1 MVQVILGSAYVNKC
15 TIVIVNNSNNNIIK
29 TINFPTHSAAIVEL
43 KRMAIKPLRKE
54 NKKQKVYWRGLI
66 VQC

>member
-1 MVQVILGSAYVNKC
+1 MVKVILGSAYISKC
-15 TIVIVNNSNNNIIK
+15 TIVIVNNSSNNIIK
-29 TINFPTHSAAIVEL
+29 TISFSTHSAAIVEL

-54 NKKQKVYWRGLI
+54 TKKQKVYWRSLI

>member
-1 MVQVILGSAYVNKC
+1 MVKVILGSAYVNKC
-15 TIVIVNNSNNNIIK
+15 TIVIVNNSSNNIIQ
-29 TINFPTHSAAIVEL
+29 TIKFPSHSAALVEL

-54 NKKQKVYWRGLI
+54 TKKQKVYWRSLI

>member
-15 TIVIVNNSNNNIIK
+15 TIVIVNNSSNNIIK
-29 TINFPTHSAAIVEL
+29 TISFSTHSAALTEL
-43 KRMAIKPLRKE
+43 KRMAIRPLKKE
-54 NKKQKVYWRGLI
+54 TKRQKAYWRSLI